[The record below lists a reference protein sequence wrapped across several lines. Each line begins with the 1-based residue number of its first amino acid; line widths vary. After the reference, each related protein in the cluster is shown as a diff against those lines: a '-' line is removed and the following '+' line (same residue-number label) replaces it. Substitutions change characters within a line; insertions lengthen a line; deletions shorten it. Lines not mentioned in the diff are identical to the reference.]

1 MRLFLISICFLACSQ
16 PDRAAAPQPTVAP
29 AAAPST
35 ATAPDA
41 APARR
46 AACARGTPAA
56 QNDLTSCQAQVAAT
70 LATGE
75 VLCFATEADACECNC
90 GVRDCMIGKSN
101 PPQALCS
108 R

>member
-1 MRLFLISICFLACSQ
+1 MRHLLISICFLACSQ
-16 PDRAAAPQPTVAP
+16 TDRAAEPQPITAPSP
-29 AAAPST
+29 AAAP
-35 ATAPDA
+35 AAPTPD

-56 QNDLTSCQAQVAAT
+56 HNDWTSCQAQVAAT

-90 GVRDCMIGKSN
+90 GVPDCSIGESN
-101 PPQALCS
+101 PPQAFCS
-108 R
+108 Q